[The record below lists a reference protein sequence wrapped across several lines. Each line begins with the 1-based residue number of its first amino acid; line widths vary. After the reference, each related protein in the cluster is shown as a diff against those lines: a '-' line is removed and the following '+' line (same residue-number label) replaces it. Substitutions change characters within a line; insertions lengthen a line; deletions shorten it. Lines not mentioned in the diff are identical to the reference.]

1 MNTNNSKRIK
11 RLLISTTLVGSLV
24 LSGNVAFASDL
35 SENAEAASEAQVE
48 IDGNLVSFSQPAVVK
63 NGSTLV
69 PLRGI
74 FEALGAKVDWNQA
87 TQTVTGTKGDLTV
100 KLTIGQ
106 KTAYVNGK
114 AVQLAEPAQILNGS
128 TMVPLRFIGESLGS
142 KVSWNGTTQTA
153 IIQDSSAVT
162 QPSTPVAQQPTKPV
176 EQPKE
181 TNDGKVV
188 NGIKANYGSHTYA
201 VKNQKE
207 YDQVMSIIDNALD
220 QADREVFGGRYEDS
234 FREYMDA
241 YPNWNKSDKL
251 QVSVDKRIGALMKAG
266 VNKNEIEWVYKL
278 SAKAAQ
284 LSQQADAGRDGTP
297 RSAYDDLVNKVGDC
311 DSSAQAHSALFDAA
325 GFSTAIVAGKNH
337 ATMFFKINGKWF
349 SQNAGT
355 FGGGVETLTTGNGYW
370 FLSNPTF

>member
-1 MNTNNSKRIK
+1 
-11 RLLISTTLVGSLV
+11 
-24 LSGNVAFASDL
+24 
-35 SENAEAASEAQVE
+35 SEIINESSFIQDQVE
-48 IDGNLVSFSQPAVVK
+48 IDGDMINFPQTEVDSSGGAGALAQAKVEINGKIVNFSQPAVVK

-128 TMVPLRFIGESLGS
+128 TLVPLRFIGESLGS
-142 KVSWNGTTQTA
+142 QVSWDGARQTA
-153 IIQDSSAVT
+153 VIKDSSAV
-162 QPSTPVAQQPTKPV
+162 QPSTPVEK
-176 EQPKE
+176 PKE

-207 YDQVMSIIDNALD
+207 YDQVMSIIDNAID
-220 QADREVFGGRYEDS
+220 KADSVTFGGRYA
-234 FREYMDA
+234 DA
-241 YPNWNKSDKL
+241 AEKYINSYPNWDKTDKTQAGMDEVFGPL
-251 QVSVDKRIGALMKAG
+251 LKNGVSKEEVKWL
-266 VNKNEIEWVYKL
+266 YKL
-278 SAKAAQ
+278 SVTANT
-284 LSQQADAGRDGTP
+284 LSQQRESGRDGSP
-297 RSAYDDLVNKVGDC
+297 RSAYDELVNKVGDC
-311 DSSAQAHSALFDAA
+311 DSAAQAHSALFDAA
-325 GFSTAIVAGKNH
+325 GYSTAIVAGQNH
-337 ATMFFKINGKWF
+337 AYVYVKVKGKWYSPQGGSF
-349 SQNAGT
+349 A
-355 FGGGVETLTTGNGYW
+355 GGVENLTVPKGGW